1 MRRFSKLQFAKFVR
15 GTREKKRLSMR
26 QTARKSGL
34 TLARVFAIENGEAR
48 LSVPQLLSLA
58 AAFDFKSGSA
68 FLWRYER
75 TLKGGEKQKPKK
87 RVEPEEPVD
96 IVDREFDRAER
107 ATA

>member
-1 MRRFSKLQFAKFVR
+1 MRRFSKHHFATFVKT
-15 GTREKKRLSMR
+15 TRESRKLSLR

-58 AAFDFKSGSA
+58 DAFEFKSGA
-68 FLWRYER
+68 DFLGRYEKSLQPDKR
-75 TLKGGEKQKPKK
+75 RANGTRKG
-87 RVEPEEPVD
+87 
-96 IVDREFDRAER
+96 AE